1 MPRSVSH
8 WESGVGRR
16 GRWERKGREGKEE
29 ARRPGRVIESSI
41 GVAGQRTVPVYVLGP
56 GM

>member
-41 GVAGQRTVPVYVLGP
+41 GVAGQRTVPV
-56 GM
+56 